1 MSERI
6 RDMLFERRHRHLP
19 GHAPRRAYCRLDGW
33 RLIVGVQ
40 SAHRTSAARKWRTQ
54 LRLIRARAAAEIG
67 RGMGGSNDLGNRR
80 DAGPIGG
87 ASVLTDELAGND

>member
-1 MSERI
+1 MSDRI

-19 GHAPRRAYCRLDGW
+19 GHRAPCRPYCRLEGG

-67 RGMGGSNDLGNRR
+67 RGMGGSKAMPPNGKVSR
-80 DAGPIGG
+80 
-87 ASVLTDELAGND
+87 